1 MARVLHLTNNQ
12 FGALYDIV
20 KDAVDYIEGDLIT
33 TEDENGNEVL
43 EDINEYE
50 IYQVFQQLRLLNN
63 EIDQPKVTIT
73 PQQLEGD
80 ISTVTDDDY
89 ADKVDTFV
97 GNMVA
102 SDDNVFTHDS
112 EGC

>member
-1 MARVLHLTNNQ
+1 MARVLHLTNDQ
-12 FGALYDIV
+12 FDALFDIV

-43 EDINEYE
+43 EDISDYE
-50 IYQVFQQLRLLNN
+50 IYQVWQQMNSN
-63 EIDQPKVTIT
+63 KSEPKVI
-73 PQQLEGD
+73 
-80 ISTVTDDDY
+80 ISDDNY
-89 ADKVDTFV
+89 GDKVDTLV

-102 SDDNVFTHDS
+102 SDDNEFTHDA

>member
-1 MARVLHLTNNQ
+1 MARVLHLTNDQ
-12 FGALYDIV
+12 FDALFDIV

-43 EDINEYE
+43 EDISDYE
-50 IYQVFQQLRLLNN
+50 IYQVWQQMNSN
-63 EIDQPKVTIT
+63 KSEPKVTI
-73 PQQLEGD
+73 
-80 ISTVTDDDY
+80 TDDDY
-89 ADKVDTFV
+89 ADKVDTLV

-102 SDDNVFTHDS
+102 SDDNEFTHDS